1 MKMVQCEKGHFYDQE
16 RSGKCPYCNNSGND
30 TSRTVAF
37 SQMADNDD
45 SFTMPVND
53 DIGKTV
59 AIMPGK
65 SMADNDDDVG
75 KTVAIFK
82 KKKNFK
88 IDPVVGWLTAITG
101 PEKGRDYRIHSDNNF
116 IGRDSGMDIC
126 IDYDETISREKHA
139 IISFDTRS
147 LSFFL
152 SPSEGR
158 SIIRIN
164 DMPIYQTTKLNDFDR
179 IELGETLLIFRSLC
193 GENFSWED

>member
-45 SFTMPVND
+45 
-53 DIGKTV
+53 
-59 AIMPGK
+59 
-65 SMADNDDDVG
+65 DVG

-101 PEKGRDYRIHSDNNF
+101 QEKGRDYRIHSDNNF

-193 GENFSWED
+193 GENFSWEG